1 MWSTH
6 VTPEVY
12 PTTLIRPRLEALGV
26 ITATGLRAVPNRTR
40 VTIGG
45 VVTHRQRPA
54 TARGVTFL
62 NIEDETGMVN
72 VIVEEAVWQRYRRVA
87 RESGGLLIR
96 GMLENTADG
105 VINVLAERIDRL
117 SLGLHNT
124 SRDFR

>member
-1 MWSTH
+1 
-6 VTPEVY
+6 
-12 PTTLIRPRLEALGV
+12 
-26 ITATGLRAVPNRTR
+26 
-40 VTIGG
+40 
-45 VVTHRQRPA
+45 
-54 TARGVTFL
+54 
-62 NIEDETGMVN
+62 MVN
-72 VIVEEAVWQRYRRVA
+72 VIVEEAVWQRHRRVA